1 MPELRDYQRAVIERA
16 RQALSCGKRRIVI
29 VAPTGAGKTV
39 LAAAMAVAAAA
50 AAKRVLFLVHR
61 RELVV
66 QASRK
71 LHAAGLDHGI
81 VAAGFP
87 GRPGEP
93 VQVASISTLH
103 ARAVRSSSIE
113 LPAADI
119 VFVDE
124 AHHATART
132 WRRLIQ
138 AYPDASIV
146 GLTATP
152 CRGDGRGLGAVF
164 EALVECPAIACLTAD
179 GYLVP
184 TRVYAPSPPDLAGVR
199 VTAGDYNEKQL
210 AERMDRPRLVGDVVE
225 HWLRLA
231 DRRKTVVFAVGVG
244 HAVHLRDAF
253 GRAGVAAAH
262 VDGTTPLAERDAILA
277 GLAAGTVDVVV
288 NCGVLTEGF
297 DLPDIGCIVLARP
310 TKSFGLYRQIVGRG
324 LRPAPGKDHCLVLDH
339 AGCTLEHGFIDEP
352 VQWTLAPDKRAL
364 RPAEAARAARRMKSL
379 VECPECSAARWQ
391 GQRCRACGWRLQPR
405 PRDVATIA
413 GELGE
418 LSRDGT
424 VRPRAASL
432 ADNKLSFYR
441 QLLWIARERGYK
453 PGWAAHKY
461 REKFDVWPRRQV
473 AEPEPPAPEVLS
485 WVHSRQVAYARAM
498 EKARL
503 A

>member
-1 MPELRDYQRAVIERA
+1 VADLRDYQRAAIERA
-16 RQALSCGKRRIVI
+16 QQALSSGKRRIVI

-39 LAAAMAVAAAA
+39 LAAAMAVDAAA
-50 AAKRVLFLVHR
+50 AAKRVVFLAHR
-61 RELVV
+61 RELVA

-87 GRPGEP
+87 ARPGEP

-103 ARAVRSSSIE
+103 ARAVRCSSIE
-113 LPAADI
+113 LPAADV

-132 WRRLIQ
+132 WRRLIE
-138 AYPDASIV
+138 AYPNASIV

-152 CRGDGRGLGAVF
+152 CRGDGGGLGAIF
-164 EALVECPAIACLTAD
+164 DALVECPSIARLTAD

-184 TRVYAPSPPDLAGVR
+184 TRVYAPSPPDLAGIGL
-199 VTAGDYNEKQL
+199 TAGDYNEKQL

-231 DRRKTVVFAVGVG
+231 GGRKTVVFAVSVG
-244 HAVHLRDAF
+244 HAVHVRDEF

-262 VDGTTPLAERDAILA
+262 VDGTTPLGERDAILA
-277 GLAAGTVDVVV
+277 RLAAGTADVVV

-297 DLPDIGCIVLARP
+297 DLPEIGCIVLARP
-310 TKSFGLYRQIVGRG
+310 TRSFGLYRQIVGRG

-352 VQWTLAPDKRAL
+352 VEWTLAPDRRAL
-364 RPAEAARAARRMKSL
+364 RPAQTQRASQRMTKL

-391 GQRCRACGWRLQPR
+391 GRPCAACGWRPQPK
-405 PRDVATIA
+405 PCGVETTA
-413 GELGE
+413 GELGQ
-418 LSRDGT
+418 LSRDGV
-424 VRPRAASL
+424 VRQAVATS
-432 ADNKLSFYR
+432 ADKQSFYC

-461 REKFDVWPRRQV
+461 REKFDVWPRLKDDR
-473 AEPEPPAPEVLS
+473 PEPPAPEVLA
-485 WVHSRQVAYARAM
+485 WVRSRQVAYAKAM
-498 EKARL
+498 EKAR
-503 A
+503 AA